1 MRAPAPK
8 GRGFLS
14 VLAGA
19 SSIRSDGRFLDA
31 AKTTLLA
38 IACRA
43 PIVMTEL
50 QTGRSVPARK
60 TWQSYE
66 RRARYGKL
74 I

>member
-1 MRAPAPK
+1 MRAPAPN

-19 SSIRSDGRFLDA
+19 SSICSDGRFLDA
-31 AKTTLLA
+31 AELTFPA
-38 IACRA
+38 INCRA
-43 PIVMTEL
+43 PIVIAQL
-50 QTGRSVPARK
+50 QDGRFGSHWENVA
-60 TWQSYE
+60 TDE